1 MAHRPVGSAT
11 SLGITKTSTAST
23 DFAVQ
28 SNVIRLNTRQTH
40 AFVAIGTAA
49 NPTASSADYY
59 IPSNS
64 TATLAV
70 TRASQKV
77 VGITTGTTTLIDC
90 PEGMNFPFG
99 IGDRV
104 TLSGANEGNYEYK
117 IKYAEVTAIDATMSH
132 DGLHGTRITV
142 AANTSGITTAFS
154 AADSKDAVLRN
165 SVRVAAVNDGGNGS
179 VHIQQVQITGQA

>member
-1 MAHRPVGSAT
+1 
-11 SLGITKTSTAST
+11 
-23 DFAVQ
+23 
-28 SNVIRLNTRQTH
+28 
-40 AFVAIGTAA
+40 
-49 NPTASSADYY
+49 
-59 IPSNS
+59 
-64 TATLAV
+64 
-70 TRASQKV
+70 
-77 VGITTGTTTLIDC
+77 
-90 PEGMNFPFG
+90 MNFPFG

-104 TLSGANEGNYEYK
+104 TLSGANEVNYEYK